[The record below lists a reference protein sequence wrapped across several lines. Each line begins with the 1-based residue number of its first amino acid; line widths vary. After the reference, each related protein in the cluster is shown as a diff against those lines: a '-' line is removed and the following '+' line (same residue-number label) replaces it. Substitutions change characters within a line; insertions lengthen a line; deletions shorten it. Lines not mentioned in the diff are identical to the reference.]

1 MDPELS
7 ALIARLDL
15 RPHPEGGWYRETFRD
30 PRAVHAAGFDGPR
43 SASTAIY
50 FLLAE
55 GNFSALHRILSDE
68 VWHHYAGGDI
78 EVTALAPD
86 GALRTLI
93 VGQHAADASPQAVV
107 AAGKWFGARVA
118 KGGRWALVGLHRGA
132 GLRVQRPGD
141 GRPRGAHG
149 ELSRARGHHRRAHA
163 LIVTGRES

>member
-1 MDPELS
+1 MDPELA

-30 PRAVHAAGFDGPR
+30 PRIVRAEGFDGPR

-86 GALRTLI
+86 GARRTLI
-93 VGQHAADASPQAVV
+93 VGHHAADASPQAVV
-107 AAGKWFGARVA
+107 AAGEWFGARVA
-118 KGGRWALVGLHRGA
+118 KGGRWSLVGCTVA
-132 GLRVQRPGD
+132 PGFEFSD
-141 GRPRGAHG
+141 LEMAD
-149 ELSRARGHHRRAHA
+149 RAALTARYPAHA
-163 LIVTGRES
+163 EIIAALTR

>member
-107 AAGKWFGARVA
+107 AAGEWFGARVA
-118 KGGRWALVGLHRGA
+118 KGGRWALVGCTVA
-132 GLRVQRPGD
+132 PGFEFSD
-141 GRPRGAHG
+141 LEMAD
-149 ELSRARGHHRRAHA
+149 RAALTASYPAHA
-163 LIVTGRES
+163 GIIAALTR